1 MEWNSGESGIIRNRA
16 DNAEK
21 EEYDDKMQTKCSRN
35 NFGNCRNIKKNR
47 ETRAGISAKWMH

>member
-1 MEWNSGESGIIRNRA
+1 MEWNSGESGIIKNRA

-21 EEYDDKMQTKCSRN
+21 DEYDDKMQSKCSRN

-47 ETRAGISAKWMH
+47 ENRSDVSV